1 MTVVSRRLGTLMN
14 DRRGVTALEYSIIAV
29 LMGTAVIGA
38 FTSIWAPLSPGFTI
52 IGNFLVSA
60 TAAGF

>member
-1 MTVVSRRLGTLMN
+1 MTVVSRRLSTLIN
-14 DRRGVTALEYSIIAV
+14 DRRGVTALEYGIIAV
-29 LMGTAVIGA
+29 LMGTAVITS
-38 FTSIWAPLSPGFTI
+38 FTAIWSPLSPGFTL